1 MGQIDFRQIMDVLI
15 VSIRPY
21 LQMKILL
28 LGSLQIIQ
36 LEFYFLN
43 RNFYILSS

>member
-28 LGSLQIIQ
+28 LDSLQVIQ

>member
-15 VSIRPY
+15 VSDRSY

-28 LGSLQIIQ
+28 LNSLQVIQ

-43 RNFYILSS
+43 RNFDIISS

>member
-1 MGQIDFRQIMDVLI
+1 MGQIAFRQIMDVLI
-15 VSIRPY
+15 VSDRSY

-28 LGSLQIIQ
+28 LNSLQVIQ

-43 RNFYILSS
+43 RNFDIISS